1 MPEITSIM
9 NDRKILLLLIVLFLC
24 IFLPPIASKPF
35 SPQQTP
41 LVIRDVIT
49 QTTYLWL
56 SPIIHVATI
65 ILLVAL
71 YLYGN
76 KAGRVADVFFAIL
89 FLFFALGQNIAV
101 TEDYGL
107 AIVTGNLVIIL
118 VVALFWIWEVYKP
131 QNEYTFKRLRWWRYW
146 VIPFSVLA
154 FWFPINPDASPNFNP
169 LLLLTSDFGV
179 MFCPTAPIVIA
190 ILTLIYPTVNKGLLN
205 VTSFVSLL
213 VGLFNV
219 MALFVMT
226 GYTLYVFV
234 LHIPLILIPLYGL
247 LIPMI
252 VKKEL

>member
-1 MPEITSIM
+1 MLDIARIM
-9 NDRKILLLLIVLFLC
+9 QDRKILLLFIALFLC

-35 SPQQTP
+35 SSQETP

-56 SPIIHVATI
+56 SPIVHAATI

-76 KAGRVADVFFAIL
+76 KLGRITDAFFAIL

-101 TEDYGL
+101 TENYGL
-107 AIVTGNLVIIL
+107 AVVTGNLVIIL
-118 VVALFWIWEVYKP
+118 VVALFWIWEVYRP
-131 QNEYTFKRLRWWRYW
+131 LNEYVFQRLPLWRYW
-146 VIPFSVLA
+146 VIPFSILA
-154 FWFPINPDASPNFNP
+154 FWFPIHPDASPNFTP

-179 MFCPTAPIVIA
+179 MFCPTAPVVIA
-190 ILTLIYPTVNKGLLN
+190 VLTLVYPRVNKRLLN

-219 MALFVMT
+219 MALFVMA
-226 GYTLYVFV
+226 GYTLYVLI
-234 LHIPLILIPLYGL
+234 LHIPLILISLYGL
-247 LIPMI
+247 LIPLI
-252 VKKEL
+252 AKKEP